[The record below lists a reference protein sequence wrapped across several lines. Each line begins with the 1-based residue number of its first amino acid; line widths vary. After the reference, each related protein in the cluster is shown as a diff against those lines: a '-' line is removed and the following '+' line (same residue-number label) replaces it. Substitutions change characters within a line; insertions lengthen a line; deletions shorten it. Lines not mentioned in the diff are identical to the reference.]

1 MSPIVLVLYATFL
14 INLLLSAAGAVIG
27 VLALYRAWTAP
38 ANAYEFAGKRPKNTW
53 LALTGVS
60 AVVQVLGVFSAFT
73 GAGNTMLRVPG
84 RRVARS
90 GWPPLLGGFQRSIR
104 AHLVAVASAYGEPR
118 IPRSGTISGRGVWGF
133 LPAKRCIRQVFGR
146 TRIFCPRRHDKP
158 AGK

>member
-60 AVVQVLGVFSAFT
+60 AVVLMLQLMAAVVSGVFL
-73 GAGNTMLRVPG
+73 AGVWPVVGG
-84 RRVARS
+84 RR
-90 GWPPLLGGFQRSIR
+90 F
-104 AHLVAVASAYGEPR
+104 
-118 IPRSGTISGRGVWGF
+118 
-133 LPAKRCIRQVFGR
+133 
-146 TRIFCPRRHDKP
+146 
-158 AGK
+158 